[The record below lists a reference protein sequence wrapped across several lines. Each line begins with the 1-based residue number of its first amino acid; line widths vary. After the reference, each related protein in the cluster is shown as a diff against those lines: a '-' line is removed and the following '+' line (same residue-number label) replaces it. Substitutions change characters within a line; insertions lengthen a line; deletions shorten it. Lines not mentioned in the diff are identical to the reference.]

1 MISEEAASFGG
12 LSFLESSATDGA
24 IKICR
29 VDVGCDLRIR
39 ILQALNE
46 RQQVGFEGLFGG
58 LGQIDEAE
66 GLQPTLRGPH
76 GEHHFRFLADG
87 GLAEVK
93 DDFHSQLFVER
104 LFQVHEAAAGGK
116 LMHFAS
122 YLAPV
127 GQTDERQNGAT
138 QLDSKRA
145 VLADLKGYGR

>member
-1 MISEEAASFGG
+1 MISEEAASRAASCFWKTVGQRERLKIAWWTGG
-12 LSFLESSATDGA
+12 
-24 IKICR
+24 
-29 VDVGCDLRIR
+29 DLRIW

-46 RQQVGFEGLFGG
+46 RQQVGFESLFGG

-66 GLQPTLRGPH
+66 GLKPALRGPH
-76 GEHHFRFLADG
+76 GEHHLCFFADG

-104 LFQVHEAAAGGK
+104 FFQMHEAAASGK

-127 GQTDERQNGAT
+127 G
-138 QLDSKRA
+138 
-145 VLADLKGYGR
+145 